1 MLGFC
6 KNKKVTAL
14 GARCLLWGALFLL
27 SPFVFAIETLQQ
39 NSAIKTT
46 EIPSDNPLPSALK
59 GKIEDS
65 AGHPQIIEIF
75 DSALFS
81 PGASDSSLVSD
92 SSFMWLHDPGIQEK
106 RSKIMGS
113 DVSSFSAW
121 WKIGMYGFLQKSKAD
136 YTQSIQTRLS
146 AKLLTRF
153 TNFFFA
159 YAEYEIFT
167 GSGSVQKIFQ
177 RVGEGLNGI
186 SHREVLL
193 LIKPTDW
200 LTLEVGAINQSFL
213 KAPLLLGDIPF
224 PSVVEN
230 IELFSGE
237 EHTLSL
243 SFQQALP
250 TTFSDKHSIYTQDI
264 TQTPL
269 LVTKSFFWNYDSKS
283 YYKAGFNSTF
293 FHYNPLPS
301 DIALASLSE
310 GNTIFGEPAGFKY
323 RYTGFHLGVSPSIQI
338 FPNLGLQMKVN
349 YIINIRDEVKE
360 PDLNQGVLYSLR
372 APFDITENIRV
383 TPVLEYFINQP
394 DASVSY
400 YNSSRYGHS
409 NRTGFVGEL
418 IFSFYNRNMQVG
430 FRHLRSQAVRAGG
443 VIGKEQTYYLL
454 FLRTGYAK
462 I

>member
-1 MLGFC
+1 MFC
-6 KNKKVTAL
+6 KNKKIAMPRAL
-14 GARCLLWGALFLL
+14 HLFCCALFLL
-27 SPFVFAIETLQQ
+27 CPFVFALDTSQQ
-39 NSAIKTT
+39 KPTIKTT
-46 EIPSDNPLPSALK
+46 EIQSDQTLPSTLK
-59 GKIEDS
+59 GKIKDS
-65 AGHPQIIEIF
+65 TGHPQIIEIF
-75 DSALFS
+75 DSALFG
-81 PGASDSSLVSD
+81 PGAPDSSAVSD

-106 RSKIMGS
+106 RSKIIGS
-113 DVSSFSAW
+113 EAGSFSVW
-121 WKIGMYGFLQKSKAD
+121 WKIGMDGFLLKDRLD

-153 TNFFFA
+153 TDFFFA

-193 LIKPTDW
+193 LLKPTDW
-200 LTLEVGAINQSFL
+200 LTLEVGAVNQSFL
-213 KAPLLLGDIPF
+213 QAPLLLGDIPF

-250 TTFSDKHSIYTQDI
+250 TTFSDKHSIFTQSL

-269 LVTKSFFWNYDSKS
+269 LITKSFFWDYDSKS
-283 YYKAGFNSTF
+283 YYKARFNSTF

-301 DIALASLSE
+301 DIALSSLFA
-310 GNTIFGEPAGFKY
+310 GNTIVEEPAGFKY
-323 RYTGFHLGVSPSIQI
+323 RYTGFHLGISPSIQI
-338 FPNLGLQMKVN
+338 FPNLGLQMKAN
-349 YIINIRDEVKE
+349 YIINIREEIKE
-360 PDLNQGVLYSLR
+360 KDLNQGLLYSLR
-372 APFDITENIRV
+372 VPFDITENIRV

-394 DASVSY
+394 DASVGY

-409 NRTGFVGEL
+409 NRTGFVGEV
-418 IFSFYNRNMQVG
+418 IFSFYNRNMEVG
-430 FRHLRSQAVRAGG
+430 FRHLRSRAVRAGG
-443 VIGKEQTYYLL
+443 LKNEQTYYLI